1 MTALNEI
8 DHLLKHLRGWMNPR
22 RVGVG
27 WRFLPARAQVRPMP
41 LGVVGVIAPWNYPVN
56 LALIPLATAIAAGNH
71 VYLKPSE
78 HTPRTSAFL
87 RDLLAEVFPADRVAV
102 AIGGAEVGSAFAAL
116 PFDHL
121 VFTGSTAVGRKVMAA
136 AARNLTP
143 LTLELG
149 GKSPALVAADYPIE
163 KAAARIATGKWFNC
177 GQTCIA
183 PDYVLV
189 PADKR
194 DAFVDALR
202 REIQARYGSD
212 LGNRDDYTRIIND
225 GQYARLQGY
234 LDDAKQRG
242 IDIVT
247 LAGSADPAQRLLPPT
262 VLLEPGD
269 DAKVMQDEI
278 FGPLLPVKSYRT
290 LEEAIDYIN
299 GHERPLALYPFSHDR
314 AVVEKILHATLAGGV
329 SVNDT
334 LFHFAVPTLPFG
346 GVGASGMGAY
356 HSRTGFDA
364 MSKLLPVLWQA
375 RRTGGD
381 LLKPTAPAS
390 PRWRSTPRSTG
401 RTSPRPTHAG
411 RQRCRPTSAS
421 RSRCRAPSR
430 MSTGC
435 ATARRCSTLFS
446 ARRARSATR
455 WAASCCNFPPR
466 LPSTMASPPRSSA
479 RYAAAATPG
488 SPASRA
494 MPAGSPR
501 APRHC
506 WRRRA
511 CRGSRPTRRA
521 PWSVRHPAAIPAGT
535 TGAGMARRRSIA
547 VPIRTRACRRWP
559 ARSPKSAPT
568 APAG

>member
-1 MTALNEI
+1 MDSADTPLHDLQPTLERLHAAWRANKPDYAQRRGDLQRLRDALKRRLDEMARTIAADFGHRSLDESRIADGMTALNEI
-8 DHLLKHLRGWMNPR
+8 DHLLKHLRGWVKPR

-234 LDDAKQRG
+234 LDDAQQRG

-314 AVVEKILHATLAGGV
+314 AVIEKILHATLAGGI

-381 LLKPTAPAS
+381 LLKPPYSKAK
-390 PRWRSTPRSTG
+390 W
-401 RTSPRPTHAG
+401 
-411 RQRCRPTSAS
+411 
-421 RSRCRAPSR
+421 
-430 MSTGC
+430 
-435 ATARRCSTLFS
+435 LID
-446 ARRARSATR
+446 
-455 WAASCCNFPPR
+455 
-466 LPSTMASPPRSSA
+466 LI
-479 RYAAAATPG
+479 
-488 SPASRA
+488 
-494 MPAGSPR
+494 
-501 APRHC
+501 
-506 WRRRA
+506 
-511 CRGSRPTRRA
+511 
-521 PWSVRHPAAIPAGT
+521 VR
-535 TGAGMARRRSIA
+535 
-547 VPIRTRACRRWP
+547 
-559 ARSPKSAPT
+559 
-568 APAG
+568 